1 MTLTS
6 VSTHSAPPVAL
17 CLALTLDPTLA
28 VMTGGAGC
36 NSFEAGKR
44 CPGMTETEYRTEFSL
59 WVIGA
64 ASMIVS
70 TDLRN
75 MTDFMKET
83 LMHKEMLA
91 IHQDPMGI
99 AGGLVHK
106 DESSAGCAQPT
117 DNKPANAKNGYCQ
130 MWARPLSGGKWAMA
144 LFNRNNHS
152 ATVSGPFS
160 ALPAQPAQ
168 TILGSNE
175 HAGAAP
181 TTLMVRNVWSGADL
195 GSHSGSFS
203 AELDGHATVVLL
215 LSPA

>member
-1 MTLTS
+1 
-6 VSTHSAPPVAL
+6 
-17 CLALTLDPTLA
+17 
-28 VMTGGAGC
+28 
-36 NSFEAGKR
+36 
-44 CPGMTETEYRTEFSL
+44 
-59 WVIGA
+59 
-64 ASMIVS
+64 
-70 TDLRN
+70 
-75 MTDFMKET
+75 
-83 LMHKEMLA
+83 
-91 IHQDPMGI
+91 
-99 AGGLVHK
+99 
-106 DESSAGCAQPT
+106 
-117 DNKPANAKNGYCQ
+117 

-181 TTLMVRNVWSGADL
+181 TTLAVRNVWSGADL